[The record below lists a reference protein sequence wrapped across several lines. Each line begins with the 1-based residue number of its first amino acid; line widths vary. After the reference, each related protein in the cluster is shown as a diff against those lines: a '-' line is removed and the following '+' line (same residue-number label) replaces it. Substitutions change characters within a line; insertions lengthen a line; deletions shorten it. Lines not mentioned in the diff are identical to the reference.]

1 MEISV
6 ALFVTYPCD
15 FRFREKNIVA
25 LMILLTQILVKTPKH
40 AHVLIESNTCGSI
53 SISLS

>member
-40 AHVLIESNTCGSI
+40 AHVLIESDTCDSI

>member
-1 MEISV
+1 MGISV
-6 ALFVTYPCD
+6 ALFVTCPCD

-40 AHVLIESNTCGSI
+40 AHVLIESDTCDSI